1 MELWNNFVNHF
12 FGVVI
17 DPAKVPRP
25 PPKQRDSRD
34 DSSSSDD
41 DAETVRRS
49 LQLSECEIDS
59 WHDF

>member
-49 LQLSECEIDS
+49 LVSSECEI
-59 WHDF
+59 